1 MDERRSLW
9 IPGALCG
16 IFAVFLIANGVMV
29 YFATRSWTGLATDNA
44 YEKGLAYN
52 EAIAAAE
59 TQAALGWRVEVT
71 AGLGADTAATA
82 ATTASA
88 ATAATAAWVEV
99 AVADREG
106 RPVVAEQVRARFVR
120 PTHVGY
126 DRDAVLTAYDAGRY
140 RGEVELPLAGQWDLR
155 VRIEHAGGVYR
166 ADRRVVLGS
175 DG

>member
-9 IPGALCG
+9 IPWALCG
-16 IFAVFLIANGVMV
+16 IFAVFLIANGVML

-52 EAIAAAE
+52 AAIAAAE
-59 TQAALGWRVEVT
+59 TQAALGWQVEVT
-71 AGLGADTAATA
+71 AGLGAE
-82 ATTASA
+82 
-88 ATAATAAWVEV
+88 TAAWVEV
-99 AVADREG
+99 AVTDREG

-126 DRDAVLTAYDAGRY
+126 DRDAALTAYDAGRY